1 MEYIE
6 KVLEKDIDIFI
17 AKIRIDEEKMLEE
30 ISLSSQE
37 KMKYAEMTS
46 RKRRQEWLTCRVLL
60 SNVLGKDFLLEYQSN
75 GKPYLLQ
82 PKKNISISHSK
93 EYVAIAIAE
102 KKIGIDIEKIDTRI
116 LKLKEKILNSREANR
131 FVAADERVLHI
142 IWGIKESV
150 YKQQDAEI
158 NYLEDIEVK
167 KIGENTAEVQVKNHL
182 QKVEFFEI
190 DNNMIIVSY

>member
-6 KVLEKDIDIFI
+6 KVLEKGIDIFI

-46 RKRRQEWLTCRVLL
+46 KKRRQEWLTCRVLL
-60 SNVLGKDFLLEYQSN
+60 SNVLGKEFILEYQSN

-102 KKIGIDIEKIDTRI
+102 KKIGIDIEKIDKRI

-150 YKQQDAEI
+150 YKQQDEEI

-167 KIGENTAEVQVKNHL
+167 KIDENTAEVQVKNHL

>member
-17 AKIRIDEEKMLEE
+17 AKIRTDEEKMLEE
-30 ISLSSQE
+30 ISLSSQD
-37 KMKYAEMTS
+37 KMKYAAMTS
-46 RKRRQEWLTCRVLL
+46 KKRRQEWLTCRVLL
-60 SNVLGKDFLLEYQSN
+60 SNILGKDFILEYQPN

-102 KKIGIDIEKIDTRI
+102 KAIGIDIEKIDKRI
-116 LKLKEKILNSREANR
+116 LKLKEKILNSREVNR
-131 FVAADERVLHI
+131 FFAADERVLHI

-150 YKQQDAEI
+150 YKQQDEEI

-167 KIGENTAEVQVKNHL
+167 KIDENTAEVQVKNHL

-190 DNNMIIVSY
+190 DNNMVVVSY

>member
-30 ISLSSQE
+30 VSLSSQD
-37 KMKYAEMTS
+37 KKKYAAMTS
-46 RKRRQEWLTCRVLL
+46 KKRRQEWLTCRVLL
-60 SNVLGKDFLLEYQSN
+60 SNVLGKNFLLEYQSN

-102 KKIGIDIEKIDTRI
+102 KKIGIDIEKIDKRI
-116 LKLKEKILNSREANR
+116 LKLKEKILNSREVNR

-150 YKQQDAEI
+150 YKQQDEEI

-167 KIGENTAEVQVKNHL
+167 KIDENTAEVQVKNHL

-190 DNNMIIVSY
+190 DNNMIVVSC

>member
-1 MEYIE
+1 MEYVE
-6 KVLEKDIDIFI
+6 KVLEKGIDIFI
-17 AKIRIDEEKMLEE
+17 AKIRTDEEKMLEE

-46 RKRRQEWLTCRVLL
+46 RKRRQEWLTYRVLL
-60 SNVLGKDFLLEYQSN
+60 SNVLGKEFILEYQSN

-116 LKLKEKILNSREANR
+116 LKLKEKILNSREVNR

-150 YKQQDAEI
+150 YKQQDEEI

-167 KIGENTAEVQVKNHL
+167 KIDENTAEVQVKNHL

>member
-1 MEYIE
+1 MEYVE
-6 KVLEKDIDIFI
+6 KVLEKGIDIFI

-30 ISLSSQE
+30 VSLSSQE
-37 KMKYAEMTS
+37 KKKYAEMTS
-46 RKRRQEWLTCRVLL
+46 KKRRQEWLTYRVLL
-60 SNVLGKDFLLEYQSN
+60 SNVLGKEFILEYQSN

-102 KKIGIDIEKIDTRI
+102 KSIGIDIEKIDKRI

-150 YKQQDAEI
+150 YKQQDEEI

-167 KIGENTAEVQVKNHL
+167 KIDENTAEVQVKNHL

-190 DNNMIIVSY
+190 DNNMIVVSY

>member
-37 KMKYAEMTS
+37 KMKYAAMTS

-60 SNVLGKDFLLEYQSN
+60 SNVLGKEFILEYQSN
-75 GKPYLLQ
+75 GKPYLLY

-93 EYVAIAIAE
+93 EYVAIALAE
-102 KKIGIDIEKIDTRI
+102 IPVGIDIEKIDTRI
-116 LKLKEKILNSREANR
+116 LKLKEKILNSREVNR

-150 YKQQDAEI
+150 YKQQDEEI

-167 KIGENTAEVQVKNHL
+167 KIDENTAEVQVKNHL
-182 QKVEFFEI
+182 QKVEFFEK
-190 DNNMIIVSY
+190 DNNMIVVSY

>member
-1 MEYIE
+1 MEYVE
-6 KVLEKDIDIFI
+6 KVLEKGIDIFI

-30 ISLSSQE
+30 VSLSSQE

-46 RKRRQEWLTCRVLL
+46 KKRRQEWLTYRVLL
-60 SNVLGKDFLLEYQSN
+60 SNVLGKEFILEYQSN

-116 LKLKEKILNSREANR
+116 LKLKEKILNSREVNR

-150 YKQQDAEI
+150 YKQQDEEI

-167 KIGENTAEVQVKNHL
+167 KIDENTAEVQVKNHL

>member
-1 MEYIE
+1 MEYVE

-30 ISLSSQE
+30 VSLSSQE

-46 RKRRQEWLTCRVLL
+46 KKRRQEWLTYRVLL
-60 SNVLGKDFLLEYQSN
+60 SNVLGKEFILEYQSN

-116 LKLKEKILNSREANR
+116 LKLKEKILNSREVNR

-150 YKQQDAEI
+150 YKQQDEEI

-167 KIGENTAEVQVKNHL
+167 KIDENTAEVQVKNHL

-190 DNNMIIVSY
+190 DNNMIVVSY

>member
-6 KVLEKDIDIFI
+6 KVLEKGIDIFI

-30 ISLSSQE
+30 VCLSSQE
-37 KMKYAEMTS
+37 KMKYAAMTS
-46 RKRRQEWLTCRVLL
+46 KKRRQEWLTYRVLL
-60 SNVLGKDFLLEYQSN
+60 SNVLGKEFILEYQSN

-190 DNNMIIVSY
+190 DNNMIVVSY

>member
-1 MEYIE
+1 MEYVE
-6 KVLEKDIDIFI
+6 KVLEKGIDIFI

-60 SNVLGKDFLLEYQSN
+60 SNVLGKEFILEYQSN

-102 KKIGIDIEKIDTRI
+102 KKIGIDIEKIDKRI
-116 LKLKEKILNSREANR
+116 LKLKEKILNSREVNR

-150 YKQQDAEI
+150 YKQQSEEI

-190 DNNMIIVSY
+190 DNNMIVVSC

>member
-37 KMKYAEMTS
+37 KMKYAAMTS
-46 RKRRQEWLTCRVLL
+46 KKRRQEWLTCRVLL
-60 SNVLGKDFLLEYQSN
+60 SNVLGKEFILEYQSN

-116 LKLKEKILNSREANR
+116 LKLKEKILNSREVNR

-150 YKQQDAEI
+150 YKQQDEEI

-190 DNNMIIVSY
+190 DNNMIVVSC